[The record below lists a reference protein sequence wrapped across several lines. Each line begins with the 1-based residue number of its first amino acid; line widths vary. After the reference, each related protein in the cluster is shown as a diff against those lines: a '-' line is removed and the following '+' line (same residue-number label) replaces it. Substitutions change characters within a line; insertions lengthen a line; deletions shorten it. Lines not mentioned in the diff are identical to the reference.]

1 MAGVGRF
8 ALRNEVTSILGW
20 RRCRRGPEYLVRIL
34 RLLDR
39 MAGVGR
45 FELPRARVKV
55 LCLTAWRYP
64 IICNE
69 IKGGGAGEGNRTLVT
84 SLEG

>member
-1 MAGVGRF
+1 
-8 ALRNEVTSILGW
+8 
-20 RRCRRGPEYLVRIL
+20 
-34 RLLDR
+34 

-64 IICNE
+64 NNV
-69 IKGGGAGEGNRTLVT
+69 AVST
-84 SLEG
+84 SKVSLTAVCSGRKE